1 MSLSRSR
8 LSLAAVILSVAGVVS
23 ARQEAQFRSAN
34 DSVPIYATVLSRDG
48 HLITDLSRD
57 DFEVLDNGR
66 PQPLT
71 MFTNGVQPITVV
83 LMLDR
88 SGSVELQFK
97 LIEDA
102 AAEFVRNLQPGDKV
116 RIGSFSLGVRI
127 DPETFTS
134 DQDELLTILRE
145 RLLPIGPT
153 PLWYAASNAM
163 TALEEQTGR
172 RVVLMFTDGHN
183 APLGNQPKVSFDEV
197 RRRAEAE
204 EVMVYGIGLVGEC
217 DTVRR
222 DPVSTS
228 SSLFPNLSQTQW
240 FQRRGG
246 PGRGGQGRGGSTRM
260 PPPGGRIRLPMPPMP
275 PVTRPPGGAG
285 TPGRPPG
292 IPDTRTGSASRASGC
307 EGLGPDPSLR
317 ALTEVGGGGYFEL
330 KQASDLVTTFA
341 RVADELHHQY
351 LMAFT
356 APSKDGALHHL
367 EVRVKRPDVTVRARR
382 GYIAPK

>member
-1 MSLSRSR
+1 MSRSR
-8 LSLAAVILSVAGVVS
+8 FTLAVAILGVAGVVS

-34 DSVPIYATVLSRDG
+34 DSVPIYATVVNRDG
-48 HLITDLSRD
+48 HLVTDLTRE

-71 MFTNGVQPITVV
+71 MFTNGAQPITVV

-88 SGSVELQFK
+88 SGSVEFQFK

-102 AAEFVRNLQPGDKV
+102 AAEFVRNLTPEDKV
-116 RIGSFSLGVRI
+116 RIGSFSLWVQI
-127 DPETFTS
+127 DPESFTS
-134 DQDELLTILRE
+134 NPDELLTIIRE

-153 PLWYAASNAM
+153 PLWQATASAM
-163 TALEEQTGR
+163 TALEGQTGR

-183 APLGNQPKVSFDEV
+183 APLGNQPKVTFEDV
-197 RRRAEAE
+197 RHRAEAE
-204 EVMVYGIGLVGEC
+204 EIMVYGIGLVGEC
-217 DTVRR
+217 DAVRR
-222 DPVSTS
+222 DA
-228 SSLFPNLSQTQW
+228 LFNSPFQL

-246 PGRGGQGRGGSTRM
+246 PGRGGQGRGGPTRI
-260 PPPGGRIRLPMPPMP
+260 PPGGRVRLPMPPMP
-275 PVTRPPGGAG
+275 GRTGPPPGGV
-285 TPGRPPG
+285 PGRPPN
-292 IPDTRTGSASRASGC
+292 IPDSRTSSSPRGGGC
-307 EGLGPDPSLR
+307 EGAGPDPSLK

-330 KQASDLVTTFA
+330 KRASDLSTTFA

-356 APSKDGALHHL
+356 APSKDGTLHRL
-367 EVRVKRPDVTVRARR
+367 DVKVRRSDVTVRARR

>member
-1 MSLSRSR
+1 MSRSR
-8 LSLAAVILSVAGVVS
+8 FTLAVAFLGVAGVVS

-34 DSVPIYATVLSRDG
+34 DSVPIYATVVNRDG
-48 HLITDLSRD
+48 HLVTDLTRD

-71 MFTNGVQPITVV
+71 MFTNGAQPITVV

-102 AAEFVRNLQPGDKV
+102 AAEFVRNLTPEDKV
-116 RIGSFSLGVRI
+116 RVGSFSLWVQI

-134 DQDELLTILRE
+134 NSDELLTIIRE

-153 PLWYAASNAM
+153 PLWQATASAM
-163 TALEEQTGR
+163 TALEGQTGR

-183 APLGNQPKVSFDEV
+183 APLGNQPKVTFEDV

-204 EVMVYGIGLVGEC
+204 EIMVYGIGLVGEC

-222 DPVSTS
+222 DA
-228 SSLFPNLSQTQW
+228 LSNGPFQL

-246 PGRGGQGRGGSTRM
+246 PGRGGQGRGGPTRI
-260 PPPGGRIRLPMPPMP
+260 PPGGRVRLPMPPMP
-275 PVTRPPGGAG
+275 GRTGPPPGGM
-285 TPGRPPG
+285 PGRPPN
-292 IPDTRTGSASRASGC
+292 IPDSRTSSSSRGGGC
-307 EGLGPDPSLR
+307 EGAGPDPSLK

-330 KQASDLVTTFA
+330 KRASDLATTFA

-356 APSKDGALHHL
+356 APSKDGTLHRL
-367 EVRVKRPDVTVRARR
+367 DVKVKRSDVTVRARR

>member
-1 MSLSRSR
+1 MSRSR
-8 LSLAAVILSVAGVVS
+8 FTLAVAILGVAGVVS
-23 ARQEAQFRSAN
+23 ARQETQFRSAN

-48 HLITDLSRD
+48 HLVTDLTRD

-71 MFTNGVQPITVV
+71 MFANGVQPITVV

-102 AAEFVRNLQPGDKV
+102 AAEFVRNLAPEDKV
-116 RIGSFSLGVRI
+116 RIGSFSLWVQI

-134 DQDELLTILRE
+134 NQDELFTILRE
-145 RLLPIGPT
+145 KLLPIGPT
-153 PLWYAASNAM
+153 PLWSAAATAM
-163 TALEEQTGR
+163 TALEGQTGR

-183 APLGNQPKVSFDEV
+183 APLGNQPKVTFEDV

-204 EVMVYGIGLVGEC
+204 EIMVYGIGLVGDCESS
-217 DTVRR
+217 RR
-222 DPVSTS
+222 DPVFND
-228 SSLFPNLSQTQW
+228 SLFTSPFQL

-246 PGRGGQGRGGSTRM
+246 PGRGGQGRGGPTRM
-260 PPPGGRIRLPMPPMP
+260 PPGGRVRLPMPPMP
-275 PVTRPPGGAG
+275 GRGGPPGGA
-285 TPGRPPG
+285 PGRPPN
-292 IPDTRTGSASRASGC
+292 IPDSRTSSSPRGGC
-307 EGLGPDPSLR
+307 VGAGPDPSLK

-330 KQASDLVTTFA
+330 KRASDLATTFA

-356 APSKDGALHHL
+356 APSKDGTLHRL
-367 EVRVKRPDVTVRARR
+367 DVKVKRPDVTVRARR

>member
-1 MSLSRSR
+1 MSRSR
-8 LSLAAVILSVAGVVS
+8 LTLAVAIVCVAGVVS
-23 ARQEAQFRSAN
+23 ARQEVQFRSAN
-34 DSVPIYATVLSRDG
+34 DSVPIYATVVNRDG
-48 HLITDLSRD
+48 HLVTDLTRD

-71 MFTNGVQPITVV
+71 MFTNGEQPITVV

-102 AAEFVRNLQPGDKV
+102 AAEFVRNLTPDDKV
-116 RIGSFSLGVRI
+116 RIGSFSLWVQI

-134 DQDELLTILRE
+134 DPDELLTILRE

-153 PLWYAASNAM
+153 PLWPATASAM
-163 TALEEQTGR
+163 TALEGQTGR

-183 APLGNQPKVSFDEV
+183 APLGNQPKVTFEEV

-204 EVMVYGIGLVGEC
+204 EIMVYGIGLVGDCE
-217 DTVRR
+217 TVRR
-222 DPVSTS
+222 DA
-228 SSLFPNLSQTQW
+228 LFNSPFQL

-246 PGRGGQGRGGSTRM
+246 PGRGGQGRGGPTRI
-260 PPPGGRIRLPMPPMP
+260 PPGGGRVRLPMPPMP
-275 PVTRPPGGAG
+275 GRTGPPPGGM
-285 TPGRPPG
+285 PGRPPN
-292 IPDTRTGSASRASGC
+292 IPDSRTSSGSRGGGC
-307 EGLGPDPSLR
+307 EGAGPDPSLK

-330 KQASDLVTTFA
+330 KRASDLATTFA

-356 APSKDGALHHL
+356 APSKDGVLHRL
-367 EVRVKRPDVTVRARR
+367 DVKVRRPDVTVRARR
-382 GYIAPK
+382 GYVAPK

>member
-1 MSLSRSR
+1 MSRSR
-8 LSLAAVILSVAGVVS
+8 FTLAVAILGVAGVVS
-23 ARQEAQFRSAN
+23 ARQETQFRSAN
-34 DSVPIYATVLSRDG
+34 DSVPIYATVLNRDG
-48 HLITDLSRD
+48 HLVTDLTRD

-66 PQPLT
+66 TQPLT

-102 AAEFVRNLQPGDKV
+102 AAEFVRNLTPEDRV
-116 RIGSFSLGVRI
+116 RIGSFSLWVQI

-134 DQDELLTILRE
+134 NPDELLTIIRE

-153 PLWYAASNAM
+153 PLWQATASAM
-163 TALEEQTGR
+163 TALEGQTGR

-183 APLGNQPKVSFDEV
+183 APLGNQPKVTFEDV

-204 EVMVYGIGLVGEC
+204 EIMVYGIGLVGEC
-217 DTVRR
+217 ETVRR
-222 DPVSTS
+222 DEPTNTFMPSFQS
-228 SSLFPNLSQTQW
+228 SDQW

-246 PGRGGQGRGGSTRM
+246 PGRGGQGRGGPTRM
-260 PPPGGRIRLPMPPMP
+260 PPGGGRIRLPMPPMP
-275 PVTRPPGGAG
+275 GRTGPPPGGS
-285 TPGRPPG
+285 PGRPPN
-292 IPDTRTGSASRASGC
+292 IPDSRTSSGSRGGGC
-307 EGLGPDPSLR
+307 EAAGPDPSLK

-330 KQASDLVTTFA
+330 KRASDLATTFA

-356 APSKDGALHHL
+356 APSKDGTLHRL
-367 EVRVKRPDVTVRARR
+367 DVKVKRSDVTVRARR

>member
-1 MSLSRSR
+1 MSMSRSR
-8 LSLAAVILSVAGVVS
+8 LSIAVAIFGVAGVVS

-34 DSVPIYATVLSRDG
+34 DSVPIYATVLNRDG
-48 HLITDLSRD
+48 HLVTDLTRD

-66 PQPLT
+66 AQPLT

-97 LIEDA
+97 LIEEA
-102 AAEFVRNLQPGDKV
+102 AAEFVRNLTPDDKV
-116 RIGSFSLGVRI
+116 RIGSFSLWVQI

-134 DQDELLTILRE
+134 NQDELFTILRE

-153 PLWYAASNAM
+153 PLWSAAASAM
-163 TALEEQTGR
+163 TALEGQTGR

-183 APLGNQPKVSFDEV
+183 APLGNQPKVTFEDV

-204 EVMVYGIGLVGEC
+204 EIMVYGVGLVGEC

-222 DPVSTS
+222 DPLFS
-228 SSLFPNLSQTQW
+228 SPFQL

-246 PGRGGQGRGGSTRM
+246 PGRGGRGGPTRI
-260 PPPGGRIRLPMPPMP
+260 PPGGGRVRLPMPPMP
-275 PVTRPPGGAG
+275 PTTRPPGGGA
-285 TPGRPPG
+285 PGRPPN
-292 IPDTRTGSASRASGC
+292 IPDSRTSSGSRGGGC
-307 EGLGPDPSLR
+307 EGVGPDPSLR

-330 KQASDLVTTFA
+330 KRASDLATTFA

-356 APSKDGALHHL
+356 APSKDGSLHRL
-367 EVRVKRPDVTVRARR
+367 DIKVRRPDVIVRARR